1 MLNLERVFKPSIYRR
16 ILGSFGII
24 IFSIIIVATLNY
36 YQLTQFR
43 ILSAQAI
50 PSSTQIAILQ
60 DYALAL
66 SAVSADLD
74 SLFVIGGGEIE
85 EKVRLDLIN
94 MEDSLDLIQANT
106 SSEHLSAIETLLQT
120 TKDLSAETLILID
133 LLSDRSDARR
143 VNEQTISVFNQ
154 IDLAEQ
160 QHEDL
165 SEATLNQVQGIIFT
179 QEDIATNM
187 INQIII
193 LAIVALL
200 IAIFASLFVS
210 RSIAVPL
217 FEVVQI
223 AQQISDGDLMSRA
236 KITGEDE
243 IGQLATSFNAMAD
256 TIQAREKDLVNLN
269 QSLEERVADRTTKL
283 EQARDEAL
291 AAQRLAKEND
301 RLKSEFLSTMSHE
314 LRTPL
319 NAIEG
324 FTSIMLSGMGI
335 ELSERAE
342 DMVKRVSSNSKR
354 LLHLIN
360 DFLDLSR
367 IESGRLDLVK
377 APIYPERLARKW
389 ESEVGIL
396 AEEKQIDFIIKVSPD
411 LPAMLLS
418 DEDALSKIGIN
429 LLSNAFKF
437 THQGHVT
444 LEMGRLNDSWSISV
458 TDTGIGIPTHA
469 REYIF
474 DEFRQVDGSSKR
486 LYGGT
491 GLGLALVQKLARAMG
506 GNVIVDSEFG
516 IGSTFTVALPIVVVE
531 EEKQQGVLE

>member
-24 IFSIIIVATLNY
+24 IFSIIIVATVNY
-36 YQLTQFR
+36 FQLTQFR

-94 MEDSLDLIQANT
+94 MEDSLDLIQENA
-106 SSEHLSAIETLLQT
+106 SSEHLPAIETLLQT
-120 TKDLSAETLILID
+120 TKILSAETLILID

-160 QHEDL
+160 QHEAL

-236 KITGEDE
+236 KVTGEDE

-269 QSLEERVADRTTKL
+269 QSLEERVADRTIKL

-367 IESGRLDLVK
+367 IESGRLELIK
-377 APIYPERLARKW
+377 APIYPESLARKW

-396 AEEKQIDFIIKVSPD
+396 AEEKNIDFIITVSPD
-411 LPAMLLS
+411 LPSMLLS
-418 DEDALSKIGIN
+418 DEDALSKIVIN

-444 LEMGRLNDSWSISV
+444 LEMGRLNDGWSISV

-469 REYIF
+469 RDYIF

-506 GNVIVDSEFG
+506 GNVMVDSEFG
-516 IGSTFTVALPIVVVE
+516 KGSTFTVSLPIEVV